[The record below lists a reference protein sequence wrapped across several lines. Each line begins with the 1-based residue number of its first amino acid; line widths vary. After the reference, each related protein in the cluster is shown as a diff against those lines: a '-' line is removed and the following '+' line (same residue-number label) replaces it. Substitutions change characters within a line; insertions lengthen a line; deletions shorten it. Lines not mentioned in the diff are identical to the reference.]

1 MSLTR
6 RLSLFE
12 GMVMGLVLVFLLMFS
27 VALAQTE
34 IATAPSDI
42 PSELIL
48 LAKDLGCQ
56 TSTECAEKFD
66 ANLEQGI
73 TLAQKYDIYTPEQEK
88 VASTFKTEVLERL
101 RTVSQ
106 DNFEEEILA
115 LANKILSEKPSLAR
129 TMGLTRQTVSAA
141 ETVINTVKDAG
152 VDIRTCQKSPE
163 NLSREQLIA
172 CVKAGNDLS
181 SKGTLVG
188 DYIPKENVKAGE
200 AQQML
205 DLENSLL
212 AGEYSGLGQ
221 IGVEQ
226 AGQVCLK
233 PGSESIAD
241 CDRIA
246 QRFFGAEGL
255 KHLQEARQQTT
266 RIKEY
271 YTEGIERMELVT
283 PDGQKLIGKGA
294 IKNACNSAF
303 EGNNLGLARACGNF
317 AVKNGYAT
325 QEEIED
331 GLKLLDTFSQKAQGV
346 NFDDCRFNPQ
356 SCREFLPD
364 ESRSQFDSQFE
375 IFRIMSESIGFDP
388 SRCENTYDSDIGKRC
403 LEGAKNALSR
413 VEEIAKNSPEA
424 RRIVNE
430 IRSHITEGERMT
442 ERRDEFNQDLSG
454 GGMAGPGGCRGP
466 EECFK
471 YCSQATNSAE
481 CISFGA
487 KSQIFDQNSVVQ
499 RFNIVNER
507 NEGFDYRSF
516 PNLPDSSGQFGQE
529 VDPGFNRYPYPQ
541 QPPYPYPPQQPDPGF
556 NRYPYPQQPV
566 GPSPECLAAISSGDF
581 AKAKTACSSTTENYP
596 RPIAEPYPM
605 CPYTA
610 MPSPCPEGQ
619 MRQQASDARGCPTY
633 GACTVI
639 ENYKPIDTPKPC
651 STETYWNGTSCV
663 AYQQDQQNNCPM
675 MPTVD
680 SCPAGQEKYETY
692 SAKGCGV
699 YYGCRSTTT
708 TPCPSG
714 QYWDGTACVTQ
725 PTTQCSSGQWWD
737 PATQSCKSSTTP
749 TVGSCSYSTQ
759 YWKPSTSQC
768 LPRTNCTDTA
778 NSEYNSQECQGV
790 RGMTQPVSSGCGS
803 YMAQAA
809 CQAVSGCGWA
819 NGACGGNALTTVPT
833 VGSCSYST
841 QYWKASTS
849 QCMPRTNC
857 TDTTNAEYN
866 SSECQGVRGTTTTCP
881 SGQYWFTPPSGGA
894 GYCMSSTASGSC
906 PAGYHSHS
914 ESGGFCMNDQEN
926 YSGTCYNSAGT
937 ATTTCPQQT
946 YVPPVGSGCG
956 TYTSQTSCSSAPAC
970 LWQNNVCLM
979 NVTTCVYGQY
989 WNGTA
994 CVTSTTST
1002 TCPSGQHWYTPSSG
1016 AGYCISDTTGST
1028 TCPSGQSW
1036 YTPPSGGTGYCQSST
1051 TYSSD
1056 PATAC
1061 AQGGGTWNTSTN
1073 YCQMSTTYP
1082 TPSTTYPTPSYITPT
1097 ESYSTPST
1105 TYPTPSTEYPTPSTT
1120 YPTPSTEYP
1129 TPSYVTP
1136 PAYTT
1141 PPSAMLLCN
1150 QSGGNWTGAAC
1161 NLAKNISDQKA
1172 YYSYYQKQS
1181 SPLLAQV
1188 IRAFADLFK

>member
-246 QRFFGAEGL
+246 ERFFGAEGL

-294 IKNACNSAF
+294 IRNACDRAF
-303 EGNNLGLARACGNF
+303 EDSNLGLARACGNF
-317 AVKNGYAT
+317 AVKNGYAS
-325 QEEIED
+325 QEEIEN
-331 GLKLLDTFSQKAQGV
+331 GLKLLESFSQKAGDV
-346 NFDDCRFNPQ
+346 NFDDCRFNPE

-364 ESRSQFDSQFE
+364 DFRSQFDSQFE
-375 IFRIMSESIGFDP
+375 IFKIISESIGFDP
-388 SRCENTYDSDIGKRC
+388 ARCENSYDADIGKRC
-403 LEGAKNALSR
+403 LEGAKKALSR
-413 VEEIAKNSPEA
+413 VEEIAQKSPEA
-424 RRIVNE
+424 RRIVDE
-430 IRSHITEGERMT
+430 IRGHITEGERMS
-442 ERRDEFNQDLSG
+442 ERRDEFNQDSSR

-487 KSQIFDQNSVVQ
+487 KSQIFDQNTVAQ
-499 RFNIVNER
+499 KFNMINER
-507 NEGFDYRSF
+507 NDKFDYRAF
-516 PNLPDSSGQFGQE
+516 PNIPDSSGQFRQE
-529 VDPGFNRYPYPQ
+529 VDPGFNRYPYPSER
-541 QPPYPYPPQQPDPGF
+541 PDQGF
-556 NRYPYPQQPV
+556 NRYPYPEQPA
-566 GPSPECLAAISSGDF
+566 GPSPECFAAISSGDF
-581 AKAKTACSSTTENYP
+581 AKAKTACASTTENYP
-596 RPIAEPYPM
+596 KPIAEPFPV
-605 CPYTA
+605 CPSYS

-619 MRQQASDARGCPTY
+619 MRQAATDVEGCVAY

-639 ENYKPIDTPKPC
+639 EGYKPIDTTPKPC
-651 STETYWNGTSCV
+651 PAGTYWNGTTCV
-663 AYQQDQQNNCPM
+663 ANPTTSNDMSSACAQACGTWDTLANYCKMPNMNN
-675 MPTVD
+675 
-680 SCPAGQEKYETY
+680 
-692 SAKGCGV
+692 
-699 YYGCRSTTT
+699 

-714 QYWDGTACVTQ
+714 MWWDG
-725 PTTQCSSGQWWD
+725 
-737 PATQSCKSSTTP
+737 ATQSCKSSTVP
-749 TVGSCSYSTQ
+749 TVGSCDYSTQ
-759 YWKPSTSQC
+759 YWKAATSQC
-768 LPRTNCTDTA
+768 QPRTNCYNTA
-778 NSEYNSQECQGV
+778 NAEYNSQECQGV
-790 RGMTQPVSSGCGS
+790 RGATQHVSSGCGS
-803 YMAQAA
+803 MTTQAS
-809 CQAVSGCGWA
+809 CQASPGCGWA
-819 NGACGGNALTTVPT
+819 NGACGGNMTT
-833 VGSCSYST
+833 
-841 QYWKASTS
+841 
-849 QCMPRTNC
+849 
-857 TDTTNAEYN
+857 
-866 SSECQGVRGTTTTCP
+866 
-881 SGQYWFTPPSGGA
+881 GG
-894 GYCMSSTASGSC
+894 Y
-906 PAGYHSHS
+906 
-914 ESGGFCMNDQEN
+914 
-926 YSGTCYNSAGT
+926 
-937 ATTTCPQQT
+937 
-946 YVPPVGSGCG
+946 GCG
-956 TYTSQTSCSSAPAC
+956 GYASQTSCSTAPGC
-970 LWQNNVCLM
+970 SWQNN
-979 NVTTCVYGQY
+979 
-989 WNGTA
+989 A
-994 CVTSTTST
+994 C
-1002 TCPSGQHWYTPSSG
+1002 
-1016 AGYCISDTTGST
+1016 
-1028 TCPSGQSW
+1028 
-1036 YTPPSGGTGYCQSST
+1036 
-1051 TYSSD
+1051 
-1056 PATAC
+1056 
-1061 AQGGGTWNTSTN
+1061 
-1073 YCQMSTTYP
+1073 MP
-1082 TPSTTYPTPSYITPT
+1082 T
-1097 ESYSTPST
+1097 SYSTT
-1105 TYPTPSTEYPTPSTT
+1105 
-1120 YPTPSTEYP
+1120 
-1129 TPSYVTP
+1129 
-1136 PAYTT
+1136 
-1141 PPSAMLLCN
+1141 
-1150 QSGGNWTGAAC
+1150 
-1161 NLAKNISDQKA
+1161 
-1172 YYSYYQKQS
+1172 
-1181 SPLLAQV
+1181 
-1188 IRAFADLFK
+1188 